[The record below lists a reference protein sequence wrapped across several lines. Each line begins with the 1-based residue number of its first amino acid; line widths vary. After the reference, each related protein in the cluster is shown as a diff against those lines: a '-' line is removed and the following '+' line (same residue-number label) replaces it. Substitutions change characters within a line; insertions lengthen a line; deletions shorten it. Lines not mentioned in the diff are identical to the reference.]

1 MTNKNQLKILV
12 ASDVDYEEL
21 IAEIYC
27 DDKFI
32 ALLQQED
39 GKENL
44 KIEFQP
50 NLKPINFEWFQNA
63 LIEAK
68 STLLGKN

>member
-27 DDKFI
+27 DDNFI

-50 NLKPINFEWFQNA
+50 NLEPINFEWFKNA
-63 LIEAK
+63 LIEAQ
-68 STLLGKN
+68 STLLGKK